1 MILENMAASKKKI
14 FKYTYLLSI
23 FIFYITIMLLN
34 QFDEKIHKKLNVFEN
49 NIIQLFK
56 KDIDPIYVY
65 ISLFGVVILNGLG
78 VKDIFGFTNFFII
91 MITKF
96 LSNDTRLQ
104 ILLSIIISG
113 FFNALEKFVR
123 YYYFSTE
130 LQFLLSK
137 PFNIILYILK
147 FISNYLFCFKNID
160 FSFLTT
166 KYLIL
171 ISENN
176 KDNKKYNII
185 YNFRNKI
192 TKYKVLNK
200 ILTIM
205 ISVTWLTFSEWI
217 TPFKELIL
225 FIHNWSFTIPNV
237 SLLIFSEFFDIDNII
252 EIILLVNSFDKGKI
266 LETRFLMI
274 VLNIG
279 FSVIGYVIF
288 FIPTLYWIKKY
299 YYREIH
305 EEEAFF

>member
-1 MILENMAASKKKI
+1 MSKKKVL
-14 FKYTYLLSI
+14 KYTYLISI

-34 QFDEKIHKKLNVFEN
+34 QFHQPTHEKLNIFEK
-49 NIIQLFK
+49 NIIKLFK
-56 KDIDPIYVY
+56 KDISPLYIYL
-65 ISLFGVVILNGLG
+65 SLFGVVILNGFG
-78 VKDIFGFTNFFII
+78 IRDIFGFTNFFII
-91 MITKF
+91 MISKT
-96 LSNDTRLQ
+96 LHNDTSIQ
-104 ILLSIIISG
+104 IIISIMISG

-137 PFNIILYILK
+137 PFNIILYCLK
-147 FISNYLFCFKNID
+147 FLFEHLFCFKSID

-176 KDNKKYNII
+176 KDNKKFNII
-185 YNFRNKI
+185 YNFRNKF
-192 TKYKVLNK
+192 TKYKLLNK
-200 ILTIM
+200 IITIM
-205 ISVTWLTFSEWI
+205 ISVVWLTFSEWI

-252 EIILLVNSFDKGKI
+252 EIILMVNAFNKGQI

-274 VLNIG
+274 ILNIG
-279 FSVIGYVIF
+279 FSIIGYIIF
-288 FIPTLYWIKKY
+288 FIPTLHWIKKY

-305 EEEAFF
+305 EEQAFF

>member
-1 MILENMAASKKKI
+1 
-14 FKYTYLLSI
+14 
-23 FIFYITIMLLN
+23 MLLN
-34 QFDEKIHKKLNVFEN
+34 QFDESTHTKLNKFER
-49 NIIQLFK
+49 NIISLYK
-56 KDIDPIYVY
+56 KDISPLYIYL
-65 ISLFGVVILNGLG
+65 SLLGIVILNGFG
-78 VKDIFGFTNFFII
+78 IRDIFGFTNFFII
-91 MITKF
+91 MISKT
-96 LSNDTRLQ
+96 LHNDTRIQ
-104 ILLSIIISG
+104 IIISIIISG

-137 PFNIILYILK
+137 PFNIILCCLK
-147 FISNYLFCFKNID
+147 FLFEHLFCFRNID

-171 ISENN
+171 ISEHN
-176 KDNKKYNII
+176 KYKKKFNII

-192 TKYKVLNK
+192 SKYKLLNK
-200 ILTIM
+200 IITIM
-205 ISVTWLTFSEWI
+205 ISVVWLTFSEWI

-252 EIILLVNSFDKGKI
+252 EIILMVNAFNKGQI

-274 VLNIG
+274 ILNIG
-279 FSVIGYVIF
+279 FSIIGYIIF
-288 FIPTLYWIKKY
+288 FIPTLHWIKKN

-305 EEEAFF
+305 EEQAFF